1 MTRMRDIMKFVALT
15 NSKNIQCLFVY
26 DEDVIADT
34 NPIARDI
41 SIMSQLTLFYARL
54 PMNLH
59 TPHVCDKVL
68 PSSHT

>member
-1 MTRMRDIMKFVALT
+1 MRFVALT
-15 NSKNIQCLFVY
+15 NSNNIQCLIVY
-26 DEDVIADT
+26 DEEVIAHT
-34 NPIARDI
+34 NPIARNI
-41 SIMSQLTLFYARL
+41 SIMSQLTLYYARL